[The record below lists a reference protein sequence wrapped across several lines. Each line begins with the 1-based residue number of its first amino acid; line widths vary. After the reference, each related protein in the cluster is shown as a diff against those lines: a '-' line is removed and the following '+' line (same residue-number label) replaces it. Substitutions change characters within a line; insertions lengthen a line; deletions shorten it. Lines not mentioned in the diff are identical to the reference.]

1 MSLITNKSE
10 SERIQKIKDRT
21 LYANYLA
28 TQTKFQGGC
37 DPIAPSIQSGSGASK
52 EASLVTEIRLG
63 ARYTTPDEAAVIVL
77 RNSCPSTAPPI
88 PIVYTLIITDAV
100 LYLDAS
106 NPLSYSGTGTRWTD
120 LTTEANNGTLVYT
133 PTFVNSPIKCFRL
146 TNAASFPSGTNQR
159 INLAKNNIGDNFT
172 ISAWINTTSVGKA
185 NNSHLK
191 LMWIVGAEVSGTP
204 QPPAAGDFGFGIC
217 ANGKLG
223 FGCSPQDLTLIQSS
237 DIVNTGAWKNVV
249 MTRERVSGSIKFY
262 INGSASGSGTLQAN
276 GSILNAT
283 TPSIGFPGGLED
295 GYSFNGL
302 IGGALFYTRVLT
314 EAEAYNNFQAQ
325 KETYGL

>member
-1 MSLITNKSE
+1 MSLVTNKSE
-10 SERIQKIKDRT
+10 SERIQKVKDRT

-28 TQTKFQGGC
+28 NQTKFQGGC
-37 DPIAPSIQSGSGASK
+37 DPLLSPIQSGSGASNQ
-52 EASLVTEIRLG
+52 ASLVTDIRLG
-63 ARYTTPDEAAVIVL
+63 ARYTTVEQRDAIVVA
-77 RNSCPSTAPPI
+77 NTCPSTVV

-133 PTFVNSPIKCFRL
+133 PTFVSSPIKCFRL
-146 TNAASFPSGTNQR
+146 TTAASFPTGTNQR

-237 DIVNTGAWKNVV
+237 VAVNTGEWVNVV

-276 GSILNAT
+276 GSILNAA
-283 TPSIGFPGGLED
+283 TPSIGFPGALED

-302 IGGALFYTRVLT
+302 IGGVLFYTQVLT

-325 KETYGL
+325 KSVYGI